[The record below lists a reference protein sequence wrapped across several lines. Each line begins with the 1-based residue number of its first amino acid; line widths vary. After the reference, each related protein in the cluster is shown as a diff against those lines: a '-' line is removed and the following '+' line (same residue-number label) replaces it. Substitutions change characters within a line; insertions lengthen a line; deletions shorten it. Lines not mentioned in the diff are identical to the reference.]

1 MSDDLSM
8 TPLDA
13 GDTVPLVRLEFD
25 VEEDSS
31 GARESEP
38 TRAEITAN
46 LPRATSRTIALNTW
60 LYMATPMSMP
70 ATVKD
75 SGARLAA
82 VFFTYGAVS
91 TYWTGRVIGDA
102 FAVDP
107 DSSTYARMTSRAT
120 ARVLNRHGYSDSTC
134 ERWRKK
140 VELWTLLVQ
149 FSTYYLDACV
159 QIVYVTQYFGQMFPK
174 VKLCAWTWALLVG
187 CLVMPVVQMPTLHD
201 SGRVVGLPVVCVCV
215 ALVVLFS
222 EIALTKPWEECSPG
236 PTYGKAKTRSTM
248 FSSLGNF
255 AYAFGGHGLF
265 PEELREMK
273 DPSEW
278 PQVMN
283 TVYGTMVPIYIAVM
297 YWGYKAYG
305 DFAKGNINL
314 NFRRNFGNVL
324 SMLMQTVQ
332 CYYGVFFTNIA
343 LMMHVETALGVDP
356 TTSWGVR
363 TRFGVPPAIFRL
375 IFRTS
380 FLATQV
386 LLAAIFL
393 AASGDVI
400 INLQGLAGA
409 VGMTAMTFFL
419 PSLIHYAFNM
429 HDRSTKLEY
438 VWVACNFLFG
448 VLIMLSGLYGTI
460 SDILAD
466 SLVKQCPATYVY
478 SPHDPRDPCHVGIH
492 KNITFL

>member
-1 MSDDLSM
+1 MSEELAPAIEIGD
-8 TPLDA
+8 
-13 GDTVPLVRLEFD
+13 DTVPLVRLEFD
-25 VEEDSS
+25 VDDGLSHGS
-31 GARESEP
+31 PP
-38 TRAEITAN
+38 TRDEITAH
-46 LPRATSRTIALNTW
+46 LPRATSLTIALNTW

-75 SGARLAA
+75 AGARYAA
-82 VFFTYGAVS
+82 VFFTYSAVS

-102 FAVDP
+102 YAVDP
-107 DSSTYARMTSRAT
+107 ASSTYARMASRAT
-120 ARVLNRHGYSDSTC
+120 ARALNKQGYSDSTC
-134 ERWRKK
+134 EKWRRK
-140 VELWTLLVQ
+140 VELITLIVQ

-159 QIVYVTQYFGQMFPK
+159 QIVYVTQYLGQMFPN
-174 VKLCAWTWALLVG
+174 VKLCAWTWALMVGFLVF
-187 CLVMPVVQMPTLHD
+187 PVVQMPTLHD
-201 SGRVVGLPVVCVCV
+201 SGGVVGLPVTCACA
-215 ALVVLFS
+215 ALVVLFV
-222 EIALTKPWEECSPG
+222 EIAMTRPWAECLPG
-236 PTYGKAKTRSTM
+236 PTYGKVITASTR

-278 PQVMN
+278 PKVMN
-283 TVYGTMVPIYIAVM
+283 WVYFTMVPLYVVVM
-297 YWGYKAYG
+297 YWGYRAYG

-314 NFRRNFGNVL
+314 NFRRNFGNVF
-324 SMLMQTVQ
+324 SMLMQSVQ
-332 CYYGVFFTNIA
+332 SYYGVFFTNIA
-343 LMMHVETALGVDP
+343 LMMHVETSLGVDP
-356 TTSWGVR
+356 TTSWGIK

-386 LLAAIFL
+386 ILAALFL

-409 VGMTAMTFFL
+409 VGMTAMTFFM

-429 HDRSTKLEY
+429 HENSTRLDY
-438 VWVACNFLFG
+438 AWVFCNFFVG
-448 VLIMLSGLYGTI
+448 VLFMISGLYGTV

-466 SLVKQCPATYVY
+466 QIVKQCPATYVY
-478 SPHDPRDPCHVGIH
+478 SPYDPRDPCYVSLHR
-492 KNITFL
+492 NSTNS